1 MRFGSSLKISLALVA
16 GAVLLLPAMAFAQ
29 QDQSVA
35 EAARKARER
44 KKTAPTAKKVIT
56 DDDLPAAK
64 PGDITVVGQGQPESA
79 TPAAASGAAE
89 PAANSADAAK
99 KAADED
105 AEAAKLK
112 AQVAQAEKE
121 LDLLQREFAL
131 DSDAYY
137 SKTNYASDTAGKA
150 KLDAEK
156 QAINDKQQELDRLK
170 TRLAAVQELQ
180 SRRKPAQSNTTNP
193 PPAGEKPSTTP
204 PNPPQS

>member
-1 MRFGSSLKISLALVA
+1 MCFGSSLKIVSRFVVVLALLMPA
-16 GAVLLLPAMAFAQ
+16 AVFAQ
-29 QDQSVA
+29 QEQSVA
-35 EAARKARER
+35 DAARKAREQ
-44 KKTAPTAKKVIT
+44 KKAAAAKPKKVIT

-64 PGDITVVGQGQPESA
+64 PGDITIVGQGQTE
-79 TPAAASGAAE
+79 TPAAAAGDGAAE
-89 PAANSADAAK
+89 PAANVADAAK

-105 AEAAKLK
+105 AEAARLK

-121 LDLLQREFAL
+121 LDLLQREHAL

-156 QAINDKQQELDRLK
+156 QQISDKQQEVDRLK

-180 SRRKPAQSNTTNP
+180 SRRKPAPGSGANTP
-193 PPAGEKPSTTP
+193 PSSEKPQA
-204 PNPPQS
+204 NPPQP